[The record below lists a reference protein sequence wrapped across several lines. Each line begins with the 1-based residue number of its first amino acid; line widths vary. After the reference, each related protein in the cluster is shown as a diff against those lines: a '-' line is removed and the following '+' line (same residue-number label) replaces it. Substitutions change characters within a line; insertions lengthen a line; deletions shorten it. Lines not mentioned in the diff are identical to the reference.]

1 MKAAKAV
8 LFGMLAAALVLSACA
23 APPAPTEAPP
33 LPPAQPT
40 SEEPMAEP
48 PIPEAITVVIGF
60 TSSLTG
66 SQEVS
71 SKRQVNGFNLWMEQ
85 VNADGGITLTDGTIV
100 TFAAVTYDDESNA
113 ERVQELYTRLIT
125 EDNADFLISPYSSG
139 LTSAASIVAE
149 QQGQVMVTAGAADDL
164 AYKTGNTGLFQ
175 LYTPASLYMSSTVDM
190 LGELDPDA
198 KIALVHESDK
208 FSTSVIEGIK
218 PYLEAAGFEVVLEE
232 GYASD
237 TADFGPIVN
246 KIAGSGATVLLGG
259 GHYNDG
265 TALARA
271 LYDRKIGLDFVYLL
285 VAPADT
291 KFPELG
297 DAALG
302 VATSSQWELAATH
315 TEAEASNLGIEWFGP
330 TGEEFA
336 AAYEAAYGDP
346 PTYHVAGGYA
356 AGLLLQK
363 AILDAE
369 LGRQRCGQGCSERNE
384 PVHLLWRYPV
394 RHVRGGPRPADRTQ
408 DGRGPVADERGGRT
422 GAGDHRAGGCGHGRS
437 ALPDSD
443 PLAHK
448 RVHPS
453 GTLTRCIQLP
463 MVATQVDR
471 PE

>member
-1 MKAAKAV
+1 MKRTLFSILSV
-8 LFGMLAAALVLSACA
+8 LVLASLMLAACA
-23 APPAPTEAPP
+23 PQATPEPQQPTQAPAPTEPEAMEEPVETEAMEEPAPTEAP
-33 LPPAQPT
+33 
-40 SEEPMAEP
+40 AEP
-48 PIPEAITVVIGF
+48 PMVEQTVVIGF

-71 SKRQVNGFNLWMEQ
+71 SKRQVNGFTLWMNQLNE
-85 VNADGGITLTDGTIV
+85 AGGITLSDGTV
-100 TFAAVTYDDESNA
+100 VKFDFKTYDDESNA

-149 QQGQVMVTAGAADDL
+149 QNAKVMITAGAADDD
-164 AYKTGNTGLFQ
+164 AYKTGNTSLFQ
-175 LYTPASLYMSSTVDM
+175 LYTPGSLYMASTVDM
-190 LGELDPDA
+190 LKQLDPEA

-208 FSTSVIEGIK
+208 FSTGVAEGIK
-218 PYLEAAGFEVVLEE
+218 PYLEANGFEIVLEE

-265 TALARA
+265 TALARS
-271 LYDRKIGLDFVYLL
+271 LYDRNIGLNFAYLL

-302 VATSSQWELAATH
+302 IATSSQWELAATH
-315 TEAEASNLGIEWFGP
+315 TEEEAGNQGIEWFGP

-336 AAYEAAYGDP
+336 AAYEAAFGDP

-356 AGLLLQK
+356 AGLVLQK
-363 AILDAE
+363 AIIDADSVDPE
-369 LGRQRCGQGCSERNE
+369 AVKAALNAMNLFTFYGGIQFDTSEE
-384 PVHLLWRYPV
+384 
-394 RHVRGGPRPADRTQ
+394 A
-408 DGRGPVADERGGRT
+408 
-422 GAGDHRAGGCGHGRS
+422 HG
-437 ALPDSD
+437 LQ
-443 PLAHK
+443 LAHK
-448 RVHPS
+448 MVVAQWQKNEAGELVRVIIAPAD
-453 GTLTRCIQLP
+453 
-463 MVATQVDR
+463 VATADPLYPV
-471 PE
+471 PAP

>member
-1 MKAAKAV
+1 MKSV
-8 LFGMLAAALVLSACA
+8 IRLLVLGTVILSMLLVAGCA
-23 APPAPTEAPP
+23 QQPAATPAATEEPAATEAPMETE
-33 LPPAQPT
+33 A
-40 SEEPMAEP
+40 PMAE
-48 PIPEAITVVIGF
+48 EVTVVIGF

-71 SKRQVNGFNLWMEQ
+71 SKRQVNGFTLWINQ
-85 VNADGGITLTDGTIV
+85 VNEAGGITLSDGTV
-100 TFAAVTYDDESNA
+100 VMFDFQTYDDESTA

-149 QQGQVMVTAGAADDL
+149 QNGKVMITTGAADDD
-164 AYKTGNTGLFQ
+164 AYKTGNTSLFQ
-175 LYTPASLYMSSTVDM
+175 LYTPGSLYMASTVDM
-190 LGELDPDA
+190 LKDLDPGA

-208 FSTSVIEGIK
+208 FSTGVVEGIK
-218 PYLEAAGFEVVLEE
+218 PYLDANGFEIVLEE

-271 LYDRKIGLDFVYLL
+271 LYDRQVGLKFAYLL

-302 VATSSQWELAATH
+302 IATSSQWELKATH
-315 TEAEASNLGIEWFGP
+315 TEEEAGNMGKPWFGP

-336 AAYEAAYGDP
+336 ADYEAAYGDP
-346 PTYHVAGGYA
+346 PTYHVAGGYT
-356 AGLLLQK
+356 AGLVLQK
-363 AILDAE
+363 AILDADSVDPEAVKAALNAMDLFTFYGGIQFDPSEEAHGLQIAHKMVVAQWQTNEAGE
-369 LGRQRCGQGCSERNE
+369 LER
-384 PVHLLWRYPV
+384 VIIA
-394 RHVRGGPRPADRTQ
+394 PAD
-408 DGRGPVADERGGRT
+408 VAT
-422 GAGDHRAGGCGHGRS
+422 A
-437 ALPDSD
+437 D
-443 PLAHK
+443 PLYPIPA
-448 RVHPS
+448 P
-453 GTLTRCIQLP
+453 
-463 MVATQVDR
+463 
-471 PE
+471 